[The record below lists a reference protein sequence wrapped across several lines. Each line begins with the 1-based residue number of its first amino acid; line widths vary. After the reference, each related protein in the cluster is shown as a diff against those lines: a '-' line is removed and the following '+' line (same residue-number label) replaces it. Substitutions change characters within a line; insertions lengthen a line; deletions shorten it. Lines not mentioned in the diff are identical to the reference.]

1 MDSPRAGGRSQQLDA
16 GSLALWNDWF
26 HIPGMT
32 STAPR
37 AAPGRPREFDP
48 DDAVRDALEVFRQRG
63 YHGASMVD
71 LIEGTR
77 LSRGSL
83 YKAFPDKRAL
93 FFAAFDLYAR
103 EALQRLREKL
113 GQGNAREG
121 VRTALL
127 HYAHSSAQACWQKGC
142 LISTATGELLP
153 DDDEARR
160 KVEAYYASVVSL
172 LADAVRRGQA
182 EGVIDRGRDPQTLA
196 RYLQTVIQGLR
207 FVAKTGAGE
216 GELREVVAA
225 AMLALTRAP

>member
-1 MDSPRAGGRSQQLDA
+1 MTTQLHSVRA
-16 GSLALWNDWF
+16 
-26 HIPGMT
+26 
-32 STAPR
+32 
-37 AAPGRPREFDP
+37 AAPGRPREFDL
-48 DDAVRDALEVFRQRG
+48 DDAVRGALDVFRQRG

-71 LIEGTR
+71 LLEGTK

-103 EALQRLREKL
+103 EALERLREKL
-113 GQGNAREG
+113 ATGSAREG
-121 VRTALL
+121 IRTALL
-127 HYAHSSAQACWQKGC
+127 HYAHVSAQACWQKGC

-153 DDDEARR
+153 DDAEARER
-160 KVEAYYASVVSL
+160 VEAYYARMVAL

-182 EGVIDRGRDPQTLA
+182 EGGVGRDHDPQALA

-216 GELREVVAA
+216 SELRDVVAA
-225 AMLALTRAP
+225 ALLALGGRAHS

>member
-1 MDSPRAGGRSQQLDA
+1 M
-16 GSLALWNDWF
+16 
-26 HIPGMT
+26 
-32 STAPR
+32 STIASCHSG
-37 AAPGRPREFDP
+37 PGRPREFDL

-71 LIEGTR
+71 LLEGTK

-103 EALQRLREKL
+103 EALERLREKL
-113 GQGNAREG
+113 GAGNARDG
-121 VRTALL
+121 IRVALL
-127 HYAHSSAQACWQKGC
+127 HYAHVSAQACGQKGC

-153 DDDEARR
+153 DDAEARGR
-160 KVEAYYASVVSL
+160 VEAYYARMLTL
-172 LADAVRRGQA
+172 LADAVRRGQS
-182 EGVIDRGRDPQTLA
+182 EGVIDASADPQALA

-225 AMLALTRAP
+225 AMLAVVGRV

>member
-1 MDSPRAGGRSQQLDA
+1 
-16 GSLALWNDWF
+16 
-26 HIPGMT
+26 MT
-32 STAPR
+32 TTFLSR
-37 AAPGRPREFDP
+37 IGPGRPREFDP
-48 DDAVRDALEVFRQRG
+48 DDAVRDALAVFRERG

-71 LIEGTR
+71 LLAGTR

-103 EALQRLREKL
+103 EALERLRAKL
-113 GQGNAREG
+113 ATGNAREG

-127 HYAHSSAQACWQKGC
+127 HYAHVSAQACEQKGC

-153 DDDEARR
+153 DDAQARER
-160 KVEAYYASVVSL
+160 VEAYYATMRTL

-182 EGVIDRGRDPQTLA
+182 EGGVDRTLDPQSLA

-207 FVAKTGAGE
+207 FIAKTGMAE
-216 GELREVVAA
+216 ADMRDVAA
-225 AMLALTRAP
+225 AAMAALGARA

>member
-1 MDSPRAGGRSQQLDA
+1 M
-16 GSLALWNDWF
+16 
-26 HIPGMT
+26 
-32 STAPR
+32 APASR

-48 DDAVRDALEVFRQRG
+48 DDAVRDAIEVFRQRG

-71 LIEGTR
+71 LLEGTK

-103 EALQRLREKL
+103 EALERLREKL
-113 GQGNAREG
+113 ATGSAREG
-121 VRTALL
+121 IRTALL
-127 HYAHSSAQACWQKGC
+127 HYAHVSAQACWQKGC

-153 DDDEARR
+153 DDAEARER
-160 KVEAYYASVVSL
+160 VEAYYARMVAL

-182 EGVIDRGRDPQTLA
+182 EGGVGRDHDPQALA

-216 GELREVVAA
+216 SELRDVVAA
-225 AMLALTRAP
+225 ALLALGGRAHS